1 MATLS
6 TMDYGANSSN
16 NVPFD
21 VLYEWGEQ
29 VCAKTFAGTYRSYLD
44 LTYRVLFVAGKGP
57 ILGGARG
64 KEPTKRYHVCG

>member
-29 VCAKTFAGTYRSYLD
+29 VCAKLLLEPIVPMD

-64 KEPTKRYHVCG
+64 KKPTKRSHVCG